1 MRYCR
6 AAQWLRLHV
15 DCDFG
20 LQLSTPAP
28 RVAGGCCA
36 YTQRTYPNG
45 HVLGGRGSTAPTGPS
60 QPHLLLWRIRFYR
73 AIWRVLPG
81 FSQAPC
87 SAATQSNSISF
98 SQKLLLQLRA
108 YARLPCCPA
117 TPLVSHRTTR
127 PSCGTTQATR
137 CPATRGYGPHDF
149 LHQFARRIQASNAAD
164 PSLNDDDNAHLRHC
178 FSAYL

>member
-1 MRYCR
+1 MLAR
-6 AAQWLRLHV
+6 
-15 DCDFG
+15 DFG

-45 HVLGGRGSTAPTGPS
+45 HVLGGRGSTVPTGPS
-60 QPHLLLWRIRFYR
+60 RPHLLLWRPRFYR

-127 PSCGTTQATR
+127 PSCGTTQASR
-137 CPATRGYGPHDF
+137 CPVTRGYGPHDF
-149 LHQFARRIQASNAAD
+149 LHQFALRIQASNAAD